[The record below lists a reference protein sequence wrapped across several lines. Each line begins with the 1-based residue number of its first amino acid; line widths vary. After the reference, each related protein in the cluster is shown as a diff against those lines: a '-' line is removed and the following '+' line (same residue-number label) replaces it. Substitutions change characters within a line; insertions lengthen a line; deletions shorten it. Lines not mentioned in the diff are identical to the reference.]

1 MATEAPV
8 SSRPIRQQAA
18 TLAARLP
25 SLVVA
30 ARQVAHTL
38 FHGVHGRRQAGPGEA
53 FWQFRPFISGE
64 PAARVDWRRS
74 AREDRA
80 FVREREWQASHT
92 VWIWFDRSASMAF
105 ASSLAPC
112 AKVDRAAV
120 LALALADLAVRGGER
135 AGLVGLTRPLATRG
149 VIERFAEAIAA
160 DERLRGAP
168 ASGLPAPEPLTARS
182 KAVLIG
188 DFLGEAQDAAQTI
201 RALSAQGAVGQV
213 LMIADP
219 IEEAFPFVGHTEFL
233 AADAAARLRAP
244 RAQNLREPYL
254 ERLAEHRE
262 AIRAACAARG
272 WGFALHRT
280 DRSAAQALLALR
292 SRLAGPG
299 PTTTAW
305 SA

>member
-1 MATEAPV
+1 MATAALA
-8 SSRPIRQQAA
+8 SGRRIRQEAE

-30 ARQVAHTL
+30 ARHVAHSL
-38 FHGVHGRRQAGPGEA
+38 LHGVHGRRQAGPGET
-53 FWQFRPFISGE
+53 FWQFRPFVSGE

-80 FVREREWQASHT
+80 FVREREWEASHT
-92 VWIWFDRSASMAF
+92 VWIWFDRSPSMAF
-105 ASSLAPC
+105 ASDLAPC

-135 AGLVGLTRPLATRG
+135 AGLIGLTRPLATRG

-160 DERLRGAP
+160 DERLRAAP
-168 ASGLPAPEPLTARS
+168 ASGLPAPEPVRARS
-182 KAVLIG
+182 KVVLLG
-188 DFLGEAQDAAQTI
+188 DFLSEAQDVARAI
-201 RALSAQGAVGQV
+201 GALSAQGAEGQI

-219 IEEAFPFVGHTEFL
+219 IEETFPFVGHTEFL
-233 AADAAARLRAP
+233 EAGGAARVRAP
-244 RAQNLREPYL
+244 RAPNLRHAYL
-254 ERLAEHRE
+254 ARLAEHRV
-262 AIRAACAARG
+262 ARRAACAARG

-280 DRSAAQALLALR
+280 DQSAAQALLALR
-292 SRLAGPG
+292 ARLAGPG

>member
-1 MATEAPV
+1 MAASASERRVRHEA
-8 SSRPIRQQAA
+8 S

-30 ARQVAHTL
+30 ARQIAHSL
-38 FHGVHGRRQAGPGEA
+38 LHGVHGRRQAGPGET

-80 FVREREWQASHT
+80 FVREREWEASHT
-92 VWIWFDRSASMAF
+92 IWIWFDRSPSMAY

-120 LALALADLAVRGGER
+120 LAFALADLAVRGGER
-135 AGLVGLTRPLATRG
+135 AGLIGLTPPLAGRD
-149 VIERFAEAIAA
+149 VIERFAEAVAA
-160 DERLRGAP
+160 EERRGAV
-168 ASGLPAPEPLTARS
+168 ATGLPPAAPLKPRT
-182 KAVLIG
+182 KAALIG
-188 DFLGEAQDAAQTI
+188 DFLSDASAVEETI
-201 RALSAQGAVGQV
+201 GGFAARGAEGQA

-219 IEEAFPFVGHTEFL
+219 IEETFPFEGHTEFL
-233 AADAAARLRAP
+233 AAAGSERLRAP
-244 RAQNLREPYL
+244 RAQSLRDPYL
-254 ERLAEHRE
+254 ARLAAHRE
-262 AIRAACAARG
+262 AVRAACVARG

-280 DRSAAQALLALR
+280 DASAAQALLALR
-292 SRLAGPG
+292 ARLAGPEPARAG
-299 PTTTAW
+299 W

>member
-1 MATEAPV
+1 MAASASERRVRHEA
-8 SSRPIRQQAA
+8 S

-30 ARQVAHTL
+30 ARQIAHSL
-38 FHGVHGRRQAGPGEA
+38 LHGVHGRRQAGPGET

-80 FVREREWQASHT
+80 FVREREWEASHT
-92 VWIWFDRSASMAF
+92 IWIWFDRSPSMAY

-120 LALALADLAVRGGER
+120 LAFALADLAVRGGER
-135 AGLVGLTRPLATRG
+135 AGLIGLTPPLAGRD
-149 VIERFAEAIAA
+149 VIERFAEAVAA
-160 DERLRGAP
+160 EERRGAV
-168 ASGLPAPEPLTARS
+168 ATGLPPAAPLKPRT
-182 KAVLIG
+182 KAALIG
-188 DFLGEAQDAAQTI
+188 DFLSDASAVEETI
-201 RALSAQGAVGQV
+201 GGFAARGAEGQA

-219 IEEAFPFVGHTEFL
+219 IEETFPFEGHTEFL
-233 AADAAARLRAP
+233 AAAGSERLRAP
-244 RAQNLREPYL
+244 RAQSLRDPYL
-254 ERLAEHRE
+254 ARLAAHRE
-262 AIRAACAARG
+262 AVRAACVARG

-280 DRSAAQALLALR
+280 DASAAQALLALR
-292 SRLAGPG
+292 ARFAGPELAHAG
-299 PTTTAW
+299 W

>member
-1 MATEAPV
+1 MGTAASASDRRVRQEAT
-8 SSRPIRQQAA
+8 
-18 TLAARLP
+18 TLSARLP

-30 ARQVAHTL
+30 ARQVAHSL
-38 FHGVHGRRQAGPGEA
+38 MHGVHGRRQAGPGET
-53 FWQFRPFISGE
+53 FWQFRPFVSGE

-80 FVREREWQASHT
+80 FVREREWEASHA
-92 VWIWFDRSASMAF
+92 VWIWFDRSASMTF
-105 ASSLAPC
+105 GSDLAPC

-120 LALALADLAVRGGER
+120 LALAFADLAVRGGER
-135 AGLVGLTRPLATRG
+135 AGLIGLTGTLAIRG

-168 ASGLPAPEPLTARS
+168 ASGLPAPEPLKARS

-188 DFLGEAQDAAQTI
+188 DFLSEAQDVAQTI
-201 RALSAQGAVGQV
+201 RALSAQGAEGQV

-219 IEEAFPFVGHTEFL
+219 IEETFPFVGHTEFL
-233 AADAAARLRAP
+233 QAGGEARLRAP
-244 RAQNLREPYL
+244 RAQNLREAYL
-254 ERLAEHRE
+254 RRLAEHRE
-262 AIRAACAARG
+262 RIRAACAARG

-280 DRSAAQALLALR
+280 DQSAAQALLALR
-292 SRLAGPG
+292 ARLAGPE
-299 PTTTAW
+299 PTTKAW